1 MRELFSLV
9 PEPLRNLARHRLR
22 TSLTVLGITIGIF
35 ALVVLGALAEKVN
48 VLVQGGEE
56 YLANRIAI
64 TDKGGGHPF
73 FGGFGLVPV
82 TFAQQVRQV
91 PGVACVETSIN
102 LLLDPEGGASVGMPQ
117 IISGVVADEVQECQD
132 EAPTPVDLTFRSGD
146 WWREGE
152 RGVTVLGAD
161 VAQRLKA
168 RVGQEVILRD
178 HPFRVVGILDRTLT
192 GPDNIAYVPLDDA
205 RELLRESRL
214 FFSEVDL
221 SDKVDTIFAAVRE
234 GVDGDQV
241 ARDIEARYPDIQ
253 ALGPSELTEPLQTS
267 NMVFQFI
274 IVGVAMIALIVGGLS
289 VINTMVMSVAERV
302 REIGIKKAVGASDGD
317 ILREYLAEAVA
328 IGALGGLLGLLV
340 GWLAVNVLNDFARD
354 AAGGPIFLVTFR
366 LAVGSVAFAAFL
378 GAVAGLLPA
387 FRAARLRPVEALR
400 AE

>member
-1 MRELFSLV
+1 VELLFLL
-9 PEPLRNLARHRLR
+9 PEPLRNLWRHRLR

-48 VLVQGGEE
+48 SLVQGGEE
-56 YLANRIAI
+56 YLSNRIAI

-82 TFAQQVRQV
+82 SFANNVRQV

-102 LLLDPEGGASVGMPQ
+102 LLLDPEDGASLGMPQ
-117 IISGVVADEVQECQD
+117 LISGVVVEEVQECQ
-132 EAPTPVDLTFRSGD
+132 EKAPGPVELSFAQGD
-146 WWREGE
+146 WWRQEE
-152 RGVTVLGAD
+152 RGVAVLGAD
-161 VAQRLKA
+161 VARRLKA
-168 RVGQEVILRD
+168 RVGQTVALRD
-178 HPFRVVGILDRTLT
+178 RPFRVVGVLERTLT

-205 RELLRESRL
+205 RLLLGESRL
-214 FFSEVDL
+214 FFAEVDL
-221 SDKVDTIFAAVRE
+221 SDKVDTVFAVVQP
-234 GVDGDQV
+234 GVDGDRL
-241 ARDIEARYPDIQ
+241 ASDIEARYPDIR
-253 ALGPSELTEPLQTS
+253 ALGPSELKEPLQTS
-267 NMVFQFI
+267 NLVFQFI

-328 IGALGGLLGLLV
+328 IGALGGLLGLAV
-340 GWLAVNVLNDFARD
+340 GWLAVNVLNDFATQ
-354 AAGGPIFLVTFR
+354 ATGGPIFQVTLR
-366 LAVGSVAFAAFL
+366 LAAGSVAFAAAL

>member
-1 MRELFSLV
+1 MNDLLSLV
-9 PEPLRNLARHRLR
+9 PEPLRNLLRHRLR
-22 TSLTVLGITIGIF
+22 TSLTVMGITIGIF

-48 VLVQGGEE
+48 QLVQGGEE
-56 YLANRIAI
+56 YLSNRIAI

-73 FGGFGLVPV
+73 FGGFGLVPLS
-82 TFAQQVRQV
+82 FAESVRQV

-117 IISGVVADEVQECQD
+117 IISGVVVDEVQQCD
-132 EAPTPVDLTFRSGD
+132 RVAPSSVELSFARGD
-146 WWREGE
+146 WWRQGE

-161 VAQRLKA
+161 VAERLKA

-178 HPFRVVGILDRTLT
+178 HPFRVVGILNRTLT

-214 FFSEVDL
+214 FFSEIDL
-221 SDKVDTIFAAVRE
+221 SDKVDTIFAAVQP
-234 GVDGDQV
+234 GVDGDQL
-241 ARDIEARYPDIQ
+241 AREIEARNPDIR
-253 ALGPSELTEPLQTS
+253 AFGPSELKEPLQTS

-274 IVGVAMIALIVGGLS
+274 ILGVAMIALIVGGLS

-317 ILREYLAEAVA
+317 ILREYLAEAIA
-328 IGALGGLLGLLV
+328 IGALGGLLGLLA
-340 GWLAVNVLNDFARD
+340 GSLAVTVLNDFARE
-354 AAGGPIFLVTFR
+354 AAGGPIFLVTGR
-366 LAVGSVAFAAFL
+366 LAIGSVAFATFL